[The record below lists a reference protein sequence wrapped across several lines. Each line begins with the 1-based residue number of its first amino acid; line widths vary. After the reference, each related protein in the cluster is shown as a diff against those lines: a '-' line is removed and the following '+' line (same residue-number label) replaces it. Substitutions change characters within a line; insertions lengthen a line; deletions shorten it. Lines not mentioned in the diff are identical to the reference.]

1 LNKVRDQLN
10 KKGAETIRSTGKF
23 FRGMSTYDGKSKVT
37 REEFTQWFKELG
49 VSLHKLDIENLLSY
63 FDKSG
68 EGYCNFEEFL
78 SGIRGK
84 PNQRRQAIVDK
95 AFLKFDKEGN
105 GVIDV
110 TEIRQ
115 VFNCA
120 KHPKVV
126 SGEMSEEQ
134 VFATFLK
141 NFNDVNGQGKID
153 RKEWNDYYSAVSYS
167 IDNDDHFVILM
178 KTAWNLE

>member
-1 LNKVRDQLN
+1 VKDQLN

-23 FRGMSTYDGKSKVT
+23 FRGMSSYDGNNKVM
-37 REEFTQWFKELG
+37 REEFVQWFKELG
-49 VSLHKLDIENLLSY
+49 LILSRQELEVLITFY
-63 FDKSG
+63 DKESDG
-68 EGYCNFEEFL
+68 GCNFEEFL
-78 SGIRGK
+78 TGLRGK
-84 PNQRRQAIVDK
+84 PNQRRQAIIDK
-95 AFLKFDKEGN
+95 AFLKFDREGN
-105 GVIDV
+105 GIIDI
-110 TEIRQ
+110 TQIRQ

-141 NFNDVNGQGKID
+141 NFNDANGQGRID
-153 RKEWNDYYSAVSYS
+153 RKEWNDYYSAVSFS

-178 KTAWNLE
+178 KTAWNLD

>member
-1 LNKVRDQLN
+1 
-10 KKGAETIRSTGKF
+10 
-23 FRGMSTYDGKSKVT
+23 MSTYDGKSKVT

-49 VSLHKLDIENLLSY
+49 VSLQKVDIENLLSY

>member
-1 LNKVRDQLN
+1 MR
-10 KKGAETIRSTGKF
+10 TTGKF
-23 FRGMSTYDGKSKVT
+23 FRQMSSYDGKNKVNK
-37 REEFTQWFKELG
+37 EEFVQWFKELG
-49 VSLHKLDIENLLSY
+49 ITLSKNDTDVLVNY
-63 FDKSG
+63 FEKDND
-68 EGYCNFEEFL
+68 GYCNFEEFL
-78 SGIRGK
+78 IGIRGK
-84 PNQRRQAIVDK
+84 PNSRRQAIIDK

-105 GVIDV
+105 GIIDV

-115 VFNCA
+115 VFNCG

-126 SGEMSEEQ
+126 CGEMSEEQ

-141 NFNDVNGQGKID
+141 NFNDVTGQGNID

-178 KTAWNLE
+178 KTAWNLD

>member
-1 LNKVRDQLN
+1 
-10 KKGAETIRSTGKF
+10 
-23 FRGMSTYDGKSKVT
+23 MSTYDGKSKVSK
-37 REEFTQWFKELG
+37 EEYVQWFKELG
-49 VSLHKLDIENLLSY
+49 IVLQKYDFENLVSF
-63 FDKSG
+63 FDKEG
-68 EGYCNFEEFL
+68 EGYCNFDEFL
-78 SGIRGK
+78 TGIRGK
-84 PNQRRQAIVDK
+84 PNLRRQAIIDK
-95 AFLKFDKEGN
+95 SFLKFDKEGN
-105 GVIDV
+105 GIVDV

-141 NFNDVNGQGKID
+141 NFNDVTGDGKID